1 MATSSLLGRRI
12 FLAAAQRS
20 TYYQQQAFFQSSAA
34 VAASTTS
41 SHYSYRNNSSA
52 SASSRFGLLGGATA
66 LALAVAAN
74 NDTNKTSK
82 CCGIAGVVGARGDAR
97 DYLIEGLTIL
107 KNRGYDSAGI
117 ATMDDANPE
126 LVVSLDLYF
135 FCTIYVFVDRPC
147 LYCTQ
152 LLLSVIS
159 CTFVSSFE
167 THRSLSLPATTC
179 TLLSSQVTKYASEG
193 EKADGLNLV
202 AEKSS
207 ASNGHNIGI
216 AHTRWATHGGKT
228 DANAHPHTDSSG
240 KIALVH
246 NGTLNNAN
254 ELRRELQSRGHKF
267 SSETDT
273 EVIAKLIGEYY
284 EKQEEGN
291 KSVKMATEQALARC
305 DGSWGLCIMCTDC
318 PDQLVVARNGS
329 PLVIGIGSDRTFIAS
344 ETSAFNRYTKNFIS
358 MNDGEIGI
366 LRADG
371 STLDLTRMQVAP
383 DQEVKLSPAPYP
395 HWTLKECVEQPEAI
409 ARALGFGGRL
419 TSDHVQLGGLEKMKD
434 ELSRVKYLT
443 MSACGTSLN
452 AAKYA
457 EKLMKHLG
465 SFDMVHSLDAA
476 ETDANDFPKNSEKAK
491 ESAFLVVSQSG
502 ETKDVANVV
511 NAAQAKDL
519 TVMSVVNAVGS
530 LIARTTKLGVYCNAG
545 RENAVAST
553 KAFTTQVTV
562 LALIALWFRELKDK
576 VNGITEHSAEAALL
590 KESLMRLPICCGM
603 ALKNREQCQQVAERL
618 NGKDHCFILG
628 KGYGE
633 PVAMEGALK
642 IKEMCYLHAE
652 GYSGGALKHGPFA
665 LIESNENGKQG
676 ATPIIMLILDDNHAH
691 HMRTAAEEVK
701 ARGADVIV
709 ITDKAE
715 LADGIDSKPILIP
728 SNGPMTA
735 LGAVMPIQLIAY
747 ELAMLR
753 GINPDTPR
761 NLAKA
766 VTVD

>member
-1 MATSSLLGRRI
+1 MYAASIVGRRVFVTATTRAHVQSSSLRAASTVASQQQSDSTFNNTK
-12 FLAAAQRS
+12 FLAAAGL
-20 TYYQQQAFFQSSAA
+20 AGAL
-34 VAASTTS
+34 AASS
-41 SHYSYRNNSSA
+41 NDNNNA
-52 SASSRFGLLGGATA
+52 
-66 LALAVAAN
+66 
-74 NDTNKTSK
+74 K
-82 CCGIAGVVGARGDAR
+82 CCGIAGVVGAKGDAR

-117 ATMDDANPE
+117 ATMADADSQ
-126 LVVSLDLYF
+126 LVV
-135 FCTIYVFVDRPC
+135 
-147 LYCTQ
+147 
-152 LLLSVIS
+152 
-159 CTFVSSFE
+159 
-167 THRSLSLPATTC
+167 
-179 TLLSSQVTKYASEG
+179 TKHASEG
-193 EKADGLNLV
+193 EKADGLNTV
-202 AEKSS
+202 DKMSS
-207 ASNGHNIGI
+207 VSNGHNIGI

-240 KIALVH
+240 RIALVH

-254 ELRRELQSRGHKF
+254 ELRKELQSRGHHF
-267 SSETDT
+267 NSETDT

-284 EKQEEGN
+284 EQVGDIKL
-291 KSVKMATEQALARC
+291 ATEQALSRC

-329 PLVIGIGSDRTFIAS
+329 PLVIGIGTDRTFIAS

-358 MNDGEIGI
+358 MNDGEIGV
-366 LRADG
+366 LKGDG
-371 STLDLTRMQVAP
+371 MTLDLSRMQVAP

-409 ARALGFGGRL
+409 GRALGFGGRL
-419 TSDHVQLGGLEKMKD
+419 TSDQIQLGGLEKMKED
-434 ELSRVKYLT
+434 LARVKYLT
-443 MSACGTSLN
+443 LSACGTSLN

-465 SFDMVHSLDAA
+465 SFDVVHSLDAA
-476 ETDANDFPKNSEKAK
+476 ETDQKDFPKNPQMAK
-491 ESAFLVVSQSG
+491 ESAYLVVSQSG

-511 NAAQAKDL
+511 NAAQENNL
-519 TVMSVVNAVGS
+519 TVLSVVNAVGS

-562 LALIALWFRELKDK
+562 LALIALWFRELKDRA
-576 VNGITEHSAEAALL
+576 NGVEHNSAEGELL

-603 ALKNREQCQQVAERL
+603 ALKNREQCREVAQRL
-618 NGKDHCFILG
+618 NGKDHCFVLG

-633 PVAMEGALK
+633 PVAYEGALK

-665 LIESNENGKQG
+665 LIESDENGKRG
-676 ATPIIMLILDDNHAH
+676 ATPIIMLILDDTHAH
-691 HMRTAAEEVK
+691 HMRTAAEEVR

-715 LADGIDSKPILIP
+715 LADGIDSNPIVIP

-735 LGAVMPIQLIAY
+735 LGAVLPIQLIAY
-747 ELAMLR
+747 ELALMR

>member
-1 MATSSLLGRRI
+1 MTTSSIIGRRF
-12 FLAAAQRS
+12 FLAAAQHSSWHTPARS
-20 TYYQQQAFFQSSAA
+20 LVQRQAL
-34 VAASTTS
+34 
-41 SHYSYRNNSSA
+41 SA
-52 SASSRFGLLGGATA
+52 SALAVPAAHSQSPSSDSNLSRFALLATMAA
-66 LALAVAAN
+66 LAASQYEE
-74 NDTNKTSK
+74 TSK
-82 CCGIAGVVGARGDAR
+82 CCGIAGVVGAKGDAR

-117 ATMDDANPE
+117 ATMSDTHPS
-126 LVVSLDLYF
+126 LVV
-135 FCTIYVFVDRPC
+135 
-147 LYCTQ
+147 
-152 LLLSVIS
+152 
-159 CTFVSSFE
+159 
-167 THRSLSLPATTC
+167 
-179 TLLSSQVTKYASEG
+179 TKFASEG
-193 EKADGLNLV
+193 ENADGLNLV
-202 AEKSS
+202 EKNSQS
-207 ASNGHNIGI
+207 SNGHNIGI

-228 DANAHPHTDSSG
+228 DANAHPHTSSCG

-254 ELRRELQSRGHKF
+254 ELRRELQSRGHVF
-267 SSETDT
+267 HSETDT
-273 EVIAKLIGEYY
+273 EVIVKLIGEYY
-284 EKQEEGN
+284 EKQVGC
-291 KSVKMATEQALARC
+291 KSVKLATEQALSRC

-329 PLVIGIGSDRTFIAS
+329 PLVIGIGSDRTYIAS

-358 MNDGEIGI
+358 MNDGEIGV

-371 STLDLTRMQVAP
+371 STLDLGRMQEAP

-395 HWTLKECVEQPEAI
+395 HWTLKECFEQPEAI

-419 TSDHVQLGGLEKMKD
+419 TAENVSLGGLEKMRD
-434 ELSRVKYLT
+434 ELARVKYLT
-443 MSACGTSLN
+443 LSACGTSLN

-465 SFDMVHSLDAA
+465 SFDKVHSLDAA
-476 ETDANDFPKNSEKAK
+476 ETTQSDFPKTSQRAK

-502 ETKDVANVV
+502 ETKDVANLV
-511 NAAQAKDL
+511 NAAQEKDL

-562 LALIALWFRELKDK
+562 LALIALWFREIKDK
-576 VNGITEHSAEAALL
+576 ASGITEHSAEAALL
-590 KESLMRLPICCGM
+590 KDSLMRLPICCGM
-603 ALKNREQCQQVAERL
+603 ALRDRESCKKVAERL
-618 NGKDHCFILG
+618 NGKEHCFILG

-665 LIESNENGKQG
+665 LIESDENGKQG
-676 ATPIIMLILDDNHAH
+676 ATPIIMLILDDAHAH
-691 HMRTAAEEVK
+691 HMRTAAEEVR

-715 LADGIDSKPILIP
+715 LADGIDENPLLIP

-735 LGAVMPIQLIAY
+735 LGAVLPIQLIAY

-753 GINPDTPR
+753 GINPDMV
-761 NLAKA
+761 LQGI
-766 VTVD
+766 

>member
-1 MATSSLLGRRI
+1 MATSSIIGRRI
-12 FLAAAQRS
+12 FLAAAQQSARTS
-20 TYYQQQAFFQSSAA
+20 TTRVVAQRQSLYSTSLAATATSQQQS
-34 VAASTTS
+34 
-41 SHYSYRNNSSA
+41 NNSNDA
-52 SASSRFGLLGGATA
+52 AFSRFGLLAAGALATA
-66 LALAVAAN
+66 AAAT
-74 NDTNKTSK
+74 NDNKSSK
-82 CCGIAGVVGARGDAR
+82 CCGIAGVVGAKGDAR

-117 ATMDDANPE
+117 ATMSNTNPS
-126 LVVSLDLYF
+126 LVV
-135 FCTIYVFVDRPC
+135 
-147 LYCTQ
+147 
-152 LLLSVIS
+152 
-159 CTFVSSFE
+159 
-167 THRSLSLPATTC
+167 
-179 TLLSSQVTKYASEG
+179 TKFASEG
-193 EKADGLNLV
+193 ENADGLNLV
-202 AEKSS
+202 DKNSQ

-228 DANAHPHTDSSG
+228 DANAHPHSSSCG

-254 ELRRELQSRGHKF
+254 ELRRELQSRGHHF
-267 SSETDT
+267 NSETDT

-284 EKQEEGN
+284 QKGGCQ
-291 KSVKMATEQALARC
+291 SVKLATEQALARC

-358 MNDGEIGI
+358 MNDGEIGV

-371 STLDLTRMQVAP
+371 STLDLTRMQEAP
-383 DQEVKLSPAPYP
+383 DQEVQLSPAPYP
-395 HWTLKECVEQPEAI
+395 HWTLKECFEQPEAI

-419 TSDHVQLGGLEKMKD
+419 TAEHVQLGGLEKMKD
-434 ELSRVKYLT
+434 ELARVKYLT
-443 MSACGTSLN
+443 LSACGTSLN

-465 SFDMVHSLDAA
+465 SFDVVHSLDAA
-476 ETDANDFPKNSEKAK
+476 ETDSNDFPKNAQKAK

-511 NAAQAKDL
+511 NAAKEQDL
-519 TVMSVVNAVGS
+519 HVMSVVNAVGS

-562 LALIALWFRELKDK
+562 LALIALWFREIKDK
-576 VNGITEHSAEAALL
+576 AMGVTEHSAEVAAM
-590 KESLMRLPICCGM
+590 KDSLMRLPICCGM
-603 ALKNREQCQQVAERL
+603 ALRDRDACKKVAERL
-618 NGKDHCFILG
+618 NGKEHCFILG

-665 LIESNENGKQG
+665 LIESDENGKQG
-676 ATPIIMLILDDNHAH
+676 ATPIIMLILDDAHAH
-691 HMRTAAEEVK
+691 HMRTAAEEVR

-709 ITDKAE
+709 ITDKKE
-715 LADGIDSKPILIP
+715 LAEGIDENPLLIP

-735 LGAVMPIQLIAY
+735 LGAVLPIQLIAY

>member
-1 MATSSLLGRRI
+1 MATSSLIGRRI
-12 FLAAAQRS
+12 FLAAASRATQR
-20 TYYQQQAFFQSSAA
+20 QAFQATSLRAASSTA
-34 VAASTTS
+34 VASSQQSYSGYNDST
-41 SHYSYRNNSSA
+41 NF
-52 SASSRFGLLGGATA
+52 SRFGLLAAAGAS
-66 LALAVAAN
+66 LAASGVMNEKN
-74 NDTNKTSK
+74 NAK
-82 CCGIAGVVGARGDAR
+82 CCGIAGVVGAKGDAR

-117 ATMDDANPE
+117 ATMTEENP
-126 LVVSLDLYF
+126 SLL
-135 FCTIYVFVDRPC
+135 
-147 LYCTQ
+147 
-152 LLLSVIS
+152 
-159 CTFVSSFE
+159 
-167 THRSLSLPATTC
+167 
-179 TLLSSQVTKYASEG
+179 VTKYASEG

-202 AEKSS
+202 DKRS
-207 ASNGHNIGI
+207 AISNGHNIGI

-254 ELRRELQSRGHKF
+254 ELRKELQSRGHVF
-267 SSETDT
+267 NSQTDT
-273 EVIAKLIGEYY
+273 EVIAKLIGECY
-284 EKQEEGN
+284 EKNGSR
-291 KSVKMATEQALARC
+291 SVKEATEQALARC

-371 STLDLTRMQVAP
+371 STLDLSRMQEAP

-419 TSDHVQLGGLEKMKD
+419 TSEHIQLGGLEKMKD
-434 ELSRVKYLT
+434 DLSRVKYLT
-443 MSACGTSLN
+443 LSACGTSLN

-476 ETDANDFPKNSEKAK
+476 ETDSNDFPKCTQKAK

-511 NAAQAKDL
+511 NAAQENDL
-519 TVMSVVNAVGS
+519 TVLSVVNAVGS

-576 VNGITEHSAEAALL
+576 VNGVTKNSLEAALL

-603 ALKNREQCQQVAERL
+603 ALKNRDQCREVAERL
-618 NGKDHCFILG
+618 NGKEHCFILG

-633 PVAMEGALK
+633 AVAYEGALK

-665 LIESNENGKQG
+665 LIESDENGKLG

-701 ARGADVIV
+701 ARGAELII
-709 ITDKAE
+709 ITDKKE
-715 LADGIDSKPILIP
+715 LADGLTSDPIIIP

>member
-12 FLAAAQRS
+12 FLSAASRATQRQSFQASSLRTAS
-20 TYYQQQAFFQSSAA
+20 TAA
-34 VAASTTS
+34 VAS
-41 SHYSYRNNSSA
+41 SQQYSYSHHDSTHFSSA
-52 SASSRFGLLGGATA
+52 KVGLLATA
-66 LALAVAAN
+66 AAALVTAGSMSDRSNA
-74 NDTNKTSK
+74 DTAK
-82 CCGIAGVVGARGDAR
+82 CCGIAGVVGAKGDAR

-117 ATMDDANPE
+117 ATMAKDDPS
-126 LVVSLDLYF
+126 LV
-135 FCTIYVFVDRPC
+135 
-147 LYCTQ
+147 
-152 LLLSVIS
+152 
-159 CTFVSSFE
+159 
-167 THRSLSLPATTC
+167 
-179 TLLSSQVTKYASEG
+179 VTKYASEG

-202 AEKSS
+202 DKKSDVS
-207 ASNGHNIGI
+207 DGHNIGI

-254 ELRRELQSRGHKF
+254 ELRKELQSKGHVF
-267 SSETDT
+267 NSETDT

-284 EKQEEGN
+284 EKNGCRC
-291 KSVKMATEQALARC
+291 VKEATEQALARC

-366 LRADG
+366 LHGDG
-371 STLDLTRMQVAP
+371 RSLDLSRMQEAP
-383 DQEVKLSPAPYP
+383 DQEVKLSPAPFP

-419 TSDHVQLGGLEKMKD
+419 TSDQVQLGGLEKMRD
-434 ELSRVKYLT
+434 DLASIKYLT
-443 MSACGTSLN
+443 LSACGTSLN

-457 EKLMKHLG
+457 EKLMKHIG

-476 ETDANDFPKNSEKAK
+476 ECDSNDFPRDEKKAK

-511 NAAQAKDL
+511 NAAQKKNL

-562 LALIALWFRELKDK
+562 LALVALWFRELKDK
-576 VNGITEHSAEAALL
+576 ANGVTQSSAEVELL

-603 ALKNREQCQQVAERL
+603 ALRNRDQCREVAERL
-618 NGKDHCFILG
+618 KGKEHCFILG

-633 PVAMEGALK
+633 AVAYEGALK

-665 LIESNENGKQG
+665 LIESDENGKLG
-676 ATPIIMLILDDNHAH
+676 ATPIIMLIFDDEHAY

-701 ARGADVIV
+701 ARGADVII
-709 ITDKAE
+709 ITDKKSLAE
-715 LADGIDSKPILIP
+715 GLDDDPLVIP
-728 SNGPMTA
+728 SNGPLTA
-735 LGAVMPIQLIAY
+735 LGAVLPMQLMAF
-747 ELAMLR
+747 ELAMMR

>member
-1 MATSSLLGRRI
+1 MATSNLLGRRV
-12 FLAAAQRS
+12 FLAAASRATQR
-20 TYYQQQAFFQSSAA
+20 QVQATSLRAA
-34 VAASTTS
+34 SNAVVAATFTQQSYNHYDS
-41 SHYSYRNNSSA
+41 SNL
-52 SASSRFGLLGGATA
+52 SRFGLLAAAGAT
-66 LALAVAAN
+66 LAATGAMNEKN
-74 NDTNKTSK
+74 NSAK
-82 CCGIAGVVGARGDAR
+82 CCGIAGVVGAKGDAK

-117 ATMDDANPE
+117 ATMDANNPQ
-126 LVVSLDLYF
+126 LVV
-135 FCTIYVFVDRPC
+135 
-147 LYCTQ
+147 
-152 LLLSVIS
+152 
-159 CTFVSSFE
+159 
-167 THRSLSLPATTC
+167 
-179 TLLSSQVTKYASEG
+179 TKHASEG

-202 AEKSS
+202 DAN
-207 ASNGHNIGI
+207 AAVNNGHNIGI

-254 ELRRELQSRGHKF
+254 ELRRELQSRGHVF
-267 SSETDT
+267 NSQTDT
-273 EVIAKLIGEYY
+273 EVIVKLIGEFY
-284 EKQEEGN
+284 EKNGCT
-291 KSVKMATEQALARC
+291 SVKEATEEALARC

-371 STLDLTRMQVAP
+371 STLDLTRMQEAP

-419 TSDHVQLGGLEKMKD
+419 TSDHVQLGGLEKMKE

-443 MSACGTSLN
+443 LSACGTSLN

-476 ETDANDFPKNSEKAK
+476 EIDSNDFPRCAIKAK

-502 ETKDVANVV
+502 ETKDVSNVV
-511 NAAQAKDL
+511 NAARENNL
-519 TVMSVVNAVGS
+519 TVMSVVNSVGS
-530 LIARTTKLGVYCNAG
+530 LIARTTQLGVYCNAG

-562 LALIALWFRELKDK
+562 LALVALWFRELKDK
-576 VNGITEHSAEAALL
+576 VNGVTEHSVEAQML

-603 ALKNREQCQQVAERL
+603 ALKNRPQCREVAERL
-618 NGKDHCFILG
+618 NGKEHCFVLG

-633 PVAMEGALK
+633 PVAYEGALK

-665 LIESNENGKQG
+665 LIENDENGKLG
-676 ATPIIMLILDDNHAH
+676 ATPIIMLILDDCHAH

-701 ARGADVIV
+701 ARGADVII
-709 ITDKAE
+709 ITDKPS
-715 LADGIDSKPILIP
+715 LADGLDENPIVIP

-735 LGAVMPIQLIAY
+735 LGAVLPIQLIAY